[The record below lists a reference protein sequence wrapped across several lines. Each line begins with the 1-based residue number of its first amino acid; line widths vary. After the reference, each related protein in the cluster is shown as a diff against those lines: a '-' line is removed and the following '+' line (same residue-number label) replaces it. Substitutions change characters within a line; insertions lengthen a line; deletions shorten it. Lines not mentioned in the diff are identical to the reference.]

1 MDLVQSLYG
10 CGSVHERVLS
20 LTWKMFSMQVS
31 PAVIFVKLKTPAF
44 MAFRFD
50 RSSQGLCGVRA
61 VFCRDLS
68 DCREWEAAELH
79 QNGNLSD

>member
-1 MDLVQSLYG
+1 M
-10 CGSVHERVLS
+10 SVHERVLS
-20 LTWKMFSMQVS
+20 LDLEDVFHAGLTSCYFCEV
-31 PAVIFVKLKTPAF
+31 KTPAF

-61 VFCRDLS
+61 VFYRDLS
-68 DCREWEAAELH
+68 DCREWRKFGELVD